1 MIILSLKNILI
12 NENNK
17 NLTHINWNKLVDFN
31 ISLDNILQNII
42 GPSYKGQYDPS
53 IEYDK
58 YDYIWIDNKLVI
70 IDDLIN
76 QAYKEFNINESFSR
90 AVYSNEFLY
99 YINKNG
105 NIKRTINNSSIT
117 FDSITVDDYKINYK
131 GEIVARKG
139 TRFYK
144 IINNNVIPINIT
156 FGSEIIDYTI
166 DKNYI
171 YFISEGIIRFGNIY
185 NSDNTYFQEL
195 EIDLYPSKIS
205 VSNNFIF
212 ILDHIGD
219 ILIIDKSNYEF
230 KKYQLDLNINNEN
243 LNIIAINDNYIVI
256 YNGLDELRYYYILNN
271 SIKLINIKNIKNNSL
286 ILNAFNSEYITVTSG
301 RNINVVRNVPFNYR
315 EIDIS
320 KVLSCDNLI
329 KINEYLYSIDF
340 SKGQISYPGI
350 NLKSNLNTTMIENK
364 YLSLNNGSIKY
375 DNFSSL
381 LNKTLILD
389 ININNSFN
397 GTYIG
402 YLKTNNKQIFFNN
415 ESVKG
420 DLKIIINILENT
432 NEIFIYKDNKFIKN
446 ITKINSNI
454 NELNE
459 LLISGNGVN
468 LKKLII
474 TSINNKE
481 INDFYGKNEIY
492 TDDYSINISNP
503 YSYAKTDSKGNLN
516 IQQGTNNTK
525 GIVYLSDNFEL
536 NDKNTAISTV
546 GSKKINDKI
555 INIEEKLI
563 PELASKEHKHRF
575 NEILDIPHGNYNTKG
590 IVYLSDNFE
599 LNDKNTAISTVG
611 SKKINDK
618 IINIE
623 EKLIPELASKEHK
636 HRFNEI
642 LDIPHGNY
650 NTKGIVYLSNKIE
663 DDSSKAANSSDLKKT
678 YDLANHTHPYLNY
691 NNGGK
696 VNGDTTFSKNLIS
709 SGNFIYYSASGEQLQ
724 AKIINVDSFNSKNS
738 IFSGNSTFN
747 GISIFNNEVTFN
759 KAIKCKSSITS
770 GSLTTTNLYSSN
782 TITTRNFETNI
793 GSFSTL
799 ISKSIT
805 SDRVS
810 SKTVSASS
818 NMTSNQSDF
827 KNSNIENLNITNKI
841 TLNGYSITIG

>member
-271 SIKLINIKNIKNNSL
+271 SIKLINIKNTKNNSL

-389 ININNSFN
+389 VNINNSFN

-415 ESVKG
+415 ESLKG

-516 IQQGTNNTK
+516 IQQGTN
-525 GIVYLSDNFEL
+525 
-536 NDKNTAISTV
+536 
-546 GSKKINDKI
+546 
-555 INIEEKLI
+555 
-563 PELASKEHKHRF
+563 
-575 NEILDIPHGNYNTKG
+575 NTKG

-810 SKTVSASS
+810 SKTVYASS

-827 KNSNIENLNITNKI
+827 KNSNIGNLNITNKI

>member
-195 EIDLYPSKIS
+195 EIDLYPIKIS

-219 ILIIDKSNYEF
+219 ILIIDKSNYKF

-271 SIKLINIKNIKNNSL
+271 SIKLINIKNTKNNSL

-389 ININNSFN
+389 VNINNSFN

-415 ESVKG
+415 ESLKG
-420 DLKIIINILENT
+420 DLKIIINILENS
-432 NEIFIYKDNKFIKN
+432 NEIFLYKDNKFIKN

-516 IQQGTNNTK
+516 IQQGTN
-525 GIVYLSDNFEL
+525 
-536 NDKNTAISTV
+536 
-546 GSKKINDKI
+546 
-555 INIEEKLI
+555 
-563 PELASKEHKHRF
+563 
-575 NEILDIPHGNYNTKG
+575 NTKG

>member
-271 SIKLINIKNIKNNSL
+271 SIKLINIKNTKNNSL

-350 NLKSNLNTTMIENK
+350 NLKSNLNTTIIENK

-389 ININNSFN
+389 VNINNSFN

-415 ESVKG
+415 EYLKG

-432 NEIFIYKDNKFIKN
+432 NEIFLYKDNKFIKN

-525 GIVYLSDNFEL
+525 GIVYLSDNL
-536 NDKNTAISTV
+536 
-546 GSKKINDKI
+546 
-555 INIEEKLI
+555 
-563 PELASKEHKHRF
+563 
-575 NEILDIPHGNYNTKG
+575 
-590 IVYLSDNFE
+590 E

-747 GISIFNNEVTFN
+747 GVSIFNNEVTFN

>member
-271 SIKLINIKNIKNNSL
+271 SIKLINIKNTKNNSL

-389 ININNSFN
+389 VNINNSFN

-415 ESVKG
+415 EYLKG

-516 IQQGTNNTK
+516 IQQGTN
-525 GIVYLSDNFEL
+525 
-536 NDKNTAISTV
+536 
-546 GSKKINDKI
+546 
-555 INIEEKLI
+555 
-563 PELASKEHKHRF
+563 
-575 NEILDIPHGNYNTKG
+575 NTKG

>member
-195 EIDLYPSKIS
+195 EIDLYPSKIC
-205 VSNNFIF
+205 VSNNFMFIF
-212 ILDHIGD
+212 DHTGD
-219 ILIIDKSNYEF
+219 LYIINKSNYEL
-230 KKYQLDLNINNEN
+230 KKYQLNLNINNEKSTA
-243 LNIIAINDNYIVI
+243 IAINDNYIVI
-256 YNGLDELRYYYILNN
+256 YNGIDELRYYYILNN
-271 SIKLINIKNIKNNSL
+271 SIKLINVKNTKNNSF
-286 ILNAFNSEYITVTSG
+286 ILNASNSEYITITNG
-301 RNINVVRNVPFNYR
+301 RNIDIVRNIPFSYR

-389 ININNSFN
+389 VNINNSFN

-415 ESVKG
+415 ESLKG
-420 DLKIIINILENT
+420 DLKIIINILENS
-432 NEIFIYKDNKFIKN
+432 NEIFLYKDNKFIKN

-516 IQQGTNNTK
+516 IQQGTN
-525 GIVYLSDNFEL
+525 
-536 NDKNTAISTV
+536 
-546 GSKKINDKI
+546 
-555 INIEEKLI
+555 
-563 PELASKEHKHRF
+563 
-575 NEILDIPHGNYNTKG
+575 NTKG

-747 GISIFNNEVTFN
+747 GVSIFNNEVTFN

-770 GSLTTTNLYSSN
+770 GSLTTTNLYSSS
-782 TITTRNFETNI
+782 TITTSNFETNI

-810 SKTVSASS
+810 SKTISASS

>member
-271 SIKLINIKNIKNNSL
+271 SIKLINIKNTKNNSL

-389 ININNSFN
+389 VNINNSFN

-415 ESVKG
+415 ESLKG

-590 IVYLSDNFE
+590 IVYLS
-599 LNDKNTAISTVG
+599 
-611 SKKINDK
+611 
-618 IINIE
+618 
-623 EKLIPELASKEHK
+623 
-636 HRFNEI
+636 
-642 LDIPHGNY
+642 
-650 NTKGIVYLSNKIE
+650 NKIE

-709 SGNFIYYSASGEQLQ
+709 SRNFIYYSASGEQLQ

>member
-271 SIKLINIKNIKNNSL
+271 SIKLINIKNTKNNSL

-389 ININNSFN
+389 VNINNSFN

-415 ESVKG
+415 EYLKG

-525 GIVYLSDNFEL
+525 GIVYLSDNLEL

-563 PELASKEHKHRF
+563 P
-575 NEILDIPHGNYNTKG
+575 G
-590 IVYLSDNFE
+590 
-599 LNDKNTAISTVG
+599 
-611 SKKINDK
+611 
-618 IINIE
+618 
-623 EKLIPELASKEHK
+623 LASKEHK

>member
-70 IDDLIN
+70 IDDLTN

-389 ININNSFN
+389 VNINNSFN
-397 GTYIG
+397 GSYIG

-415 ESVKG
+415 ESLKG

-525 GIVYLSDNFEL
+525 GIVYLSDNLEL

-563 PELASKEHKHRF
+563 PELASKK
-575 NEILDIPHGNYNTKG
+575 
-590 IVYLSDNFE
+590 
-599 LNDKNTAISTVG
+599 
-611 SKKINDK
+611 
-618 IINIE
+618 
-623 EKLIPELASKEHK
+623 HK

>member
-219 ILIIDKSNYEF
+219 ILIIDKSNYKF

-271 SIKLINIKNIKNNSL
+271 SIKLINIKNTKNNSL

-389 ININNSFN
+389 VNINNSFN

-415 ESVKG
+415 ESLKG
-420 DLKIIINILENT
+420 DLKIIINILENS
-432 NEIFIYKDNKFIKN
+432 NEIFLYKDNKFIKN

-516 IQQGTNNTK
+516 IQQGTN
-525 GIVYLSDNFEL
+525 
-536 NDKNTAISTV
+536 
-546 GSKKINDKI
+546 
-555 INIEEKLI
+555 
-563 PELASKEHKHRF
+563 
-575 NEILDIPHGNYNTKG
+575 NTKG

>member
-271 SIKLINIKNIKNNSL
+271 SIKLINIKNTKNNSL

-389 ININNSFN
+389 VNINNSFN

-415 ESVKG
+415 ESLKG

-516 IQQGTNNTK
+516 IQQGTN
-525 GIVYLSDNFEL
+525 
-536 NDKNTAISTV
+536 
-546 GSKKINDKI
+546 
-555 INIEEKLI
+555 
-563 PELASKEHKHRF
+563 
-575 NEILDIPHGNYNTKG
+575 NTKG

>member
-271 SIKLINIKNIKNNSL
+271 SIKLINIKNTKNNSL

-350 NLKSNLNTTMIENK
+350 NLKSNLNTTIIENK

-389 ININNSFN
+389 VNINNSFN

-415 ESVKG
+415 EYLKG

-432 NEIFIYKDNKFIKN
+432 NEIFLYKDNKFIKN

-525 GIVYLSDNFEL
+525 GIVYLSDNL
-536 NDKNTAISTV
+536 
-546 GSKKINDKI
+546 
-555 INIEEKLI
+555 
-563 PELASKEHKHRF
+563 
-575 NEILDIPHGNYNTKG
+575 
-590 IVYLSDNFE
+590 E

>member
-271 SIKLINIKNIKNNSL
+271 SIKLINIKNTKNNSL

-389 ININNSFN
+389 VNINNSFN

-415 ESVKG
+415 EYLKG

-432 NEIFIYKDNKFIKN
+432 NEIFLYKDNKFIKN

-525 GIVYLSDNFEL
+525 GIVYLSDNL
-536 NDKNTAISTV
+536 
-546 GSKKINDKI
+546 
-555 INIEEKLI
+555 
-563 PELASKEHKHRF
+563 
-575 NEILDIPHGNYNTKG
+575 
-590 IVYLSDNFE
+590 E

>member
-271 SIKLINIKNIKNNSL
+271 SIKLINIKNTKNNSL

-389 ININNSFN
+389 VNINNSFN

-415 ESVKG
+415 ESLKG

-503 YSYAKTDSKGNLN
+503 YSYAKTDSEGNLN

-525 GIVYLSDNFEL
+525 GIVYLSDNL
-536 NDKNTAISTV
+536 
-546 GSKKINDKI
+546 
-555 INIEEKLI
+555 
-563 PELASKEHKHRF
+563 
-575 NEILDIPHGNYNTKG
+575 
-590 IVYLSDNFE
+590 E

>member
-271 SIKLINIKNIKNNSL
+271 SIKLINIKNTKNNSL

-389 ININNSFN
+389 VNINNSFN

-415 ESVKG
+415 EYLKG

-432 NEIFIYKDNKFIKN
+432 NEIFLYKDNKFIKN

-516 IQQGTNNTK
+516 IQQGTN
-525 GIVYLSDNFEL
+525 
-536 NDKNTAISTV
+536 
-546 GSKKINDKI
+546 
-555 INIEEKLI
+555 
-563 PELASKEHKHRF
+563 
-575 NEILDIPHGNYNTKG
+575 NTKG

>member
-271 SIKLINIKNIKNNSL
+271 SIKLINIKNTKNNSL

-389 ININNSFN
+389 VNINNSFN

-516 IQQGTNNTK
+516 IQQGTN
-525 GIVYLSDNFEL
+525 
-536 NDKNTAISTV
+536 
-546 GSKKINDKI
+546 
-555 INIEEKLI
+555 
-563 PELASKEHKHRF
+563 
-575 NEILDIPHGNYNTKG
+575 NTKG

-810 SKTVSASS
+810 SKTVYASS

-827 KNSNIENLNITNKI
+827 KNSNIGNLNITNKI

>member
-271 SIKLINIKNIKNNSL
+271 SIKLINIKNTKNNSL

-389 ININNSFN
+389 VNINNSFN

-415 ESVKG
+415 ESLKG

-432 NEIFIYKDNKFIKN
+432 NEIFLYKDNKFIKN

-525 GIVYLSDNFEL
+525 GIVYLSDNLEL

-555 INIEEKLI
+555 INIEKKLI
-563 PELASKEHKHRF
+563 P
-575 NEILDIPHGNYNTKG
+575 G
-590 IVYLSDNFE
+590 
-599 LNDKNTAISTVG
+599 
-611 SKKINDK
+611 
-618 IINIE
+618 
-623 EKLIPELASKEHK
+623 LASKEHK

-747 GISIFNNEVTFN
+747 GVSIFNNEVTFN

-782 TITTRNFETNI
+782 ITTRNFETNI

>member
-271 SIKLINIKNIKNNSL
+271 SIKLINIKNTKNNSL

-389 ININNSFN
+389 VNINNSFN

-415 ESVKG
+415 ESLKG

-432 NEIFIYKDNKFIKN
+432 NEIFLYKDNKFIKN

-525 GIVYLSDNFEL
+525 GIVYLSDNLEL

-555 INIEEKLI
+555 INIEKKLI
-563 PELASKEHKHRF
+563 P
-575 NEILDIPHGNYNTKG
+575 G
-590 IVYLSDNFE
+590 
-599 LNDKNTAISTVG
+599 
-611 SKKINDK
+611 
-618 IINIE
+618 
-623 EKLIPELASKEHK
+623 LASKEHK

-747 GISIFNNEVTFN
+747 GVSIFNNEVTFN

>member
-271 SIKLINIKNIKNNSL
+271 SIKLINIKNTKNNSL

-389 ININNSFN
+389 VNINNSFN

-415 ESVKG
+415 ESLKG

-525 GIVYLSDNFEL
+525 GIVYLSDNL
-536 NDKNTAISTV
+536 
-546 GSKKINDKI
+546 
-555 INIEEKLI
+555 
-563 PELASKEHKHRF
+563 
-575 NEILDIPHGNYNTKG
+575 
-590 IVYLSDNFE
+590 E

-747 GISIFNNEVTFN
+747 GVSIFNNEVTFN

>member
-17 NLTHINWNKLVDFN
+17 NLTHVNWNKLVDFN

-271 SIKLINIKNIKNNSL
+271 SIKLINIKNTKNNSL

-389 ININNSFN
+389 VNINNSFN

-415 ESVKG
+415 ESLKG

-525 GIVYLSDNFEL
+525 GIVYLSDNLEL

-563 PELASKEHKHRF
+563 PGLASKEHKHRF

-590 IVYLSDNFE
+590 IVYLSD
-599 LNDKNTAISTVG
+599 
-611 SKKINDK
+611 
-618 IINIE
+618 
-623 EKLIPELASKEHK
+623 
-636 HRFNEI
+636 
-642 LDIPHGNY
+642 
-650 NTKGIVYLSNKIE
+650 KIE

-747 GISIFNNEVTFN
+747 GISIFNNKVTFN

>member
-58 YDYIWIDNKLVI
+58 YDYLWIDNKLVI

-271 SIKLINIKNIKNNSL
+271 SIKLINIKNTKNNSL

-389 ININNSFN
+389 VNINNSFN

-415 ESVKG
+415 ESLKG

-525 GIVYLSDNFEL
+525 GIVYLSDNL
-536 NDKNTAISTV
+536 
-546 GSKKINDKI
+546 
-555 INIEEKLI
+555 
-563 PELASKEHKHRF
+563 
-575 NEILDIPHGNYNTKG
+575 
-590 IVYLSDNFE
+590 E

>member
-271 SIKLINIKNIKNNSL
+271 SIKLINIKNTKNNSL

-389 ININNSFN
+389 VNINNSFN

-415 ESVKG
+415 ESLKG

-590 IVYLSDNFE
+590 IVYLS
-599 LNDKNTAISTVG
+599 
-611 SKKINDK
+611 
-618 IINIE
+618 
-623 EKLIPELASKEHK
+623 
-636 HRFNEI
+636 
-642 LDIPHGNY
+642 
-650 NTKGIVYLSNKIE
+650 NKIE

-747 GISIFNNEVTFN
+747 GVSIFNNEVTFN
-759 KAIKCKSSITS
+759 RAIKCKSSITS

-782 TITTRNFETNI
+782 ITTRLFDTNI

>member
-271 SIKLINIKNIKNNSL
+271 SIKLINIKNTKNNSL

-350 NLKSNLNTTMIENK
+350 NLKSNLNTTIIENK

-389 ININNSFN
+389 VNINNSFN

-415 ESVKG
+415 EYLKG

-432 NEIFIYKDNKFIKN
+432 NEIFLYKDNKFIKN

-525 GIVYLSDNFEL
+525 GIVYLSDNLEL

-563 PELASKEHKHRF
+563 P
-575 NEILDIPHGNYNTKG
+575 G
-590 IVYLSDNFE
+590 
-599 LNDKNTAISTVG
+599 
-611 SKKINDK
+611 
-618 IINIE
+618 
-623 EKLIPELASKEHK
+623 LASKEHK